1 MADYPDWTAAVEALG
16 YTEES
21 FYVDTED
28 GWRIPLLHIT
38 GKVGEDAQ
46 DLDNSLGTVLVLHGS
61 LMSATSFANKGAP
74 TLPFQLADEG
84 FDVWLGSMRGTADS
98 DCTPGSDCGLIA
110 IPNPLQF
117 TKKMLMEMKLLVR
130 MENQLLLRLMTRKVV
145 QLTQ

>member
-1 MADYPDWTAAVEALG
+1 MDANEQMADYPDWTAAVEALG

-61 LMSATSFANKGAP
+61 LMSAISFANKGAP

-98 DCTPGSDCGLIA
+98 SCTPGSDCGLNCNTETITIYQA
-110 IPNPLQF
+110 DADG
-117 TKKMLMEMKLLVR
+117 
-130 MENQLLLRLMTRKVV
+130 NQVLGEDG
-145 QLTQ
+145 